1 MSLANYFPIIHCEFE
16 YACPLNWNELRP
28 TDNAM
33 VRYCDQ
39 YFKKVTLCLDEVQID
54 SALEKGQCI
63 AYPFNAPELMEAI
76 SAFEKVEGPNP
87 LENIPMPMG
96 LPKNRHS
103 K

>member
-16 YACPLNWNELRP
+16 YACPLNWNELRS

-39 YFKKVTLCLDEVQID
+39 CAKAVTLCLDEVQID
-54 SALEKGQCI
+54 LALEEGRCI
-63 AYPFNAPELMEAI
+63 AYPFYPPELMQAI
-76 SAFEKVEGPNP
+76 AAFAKGEGPNP
-87 LENIPMPMG
+87 LENIAMPMG